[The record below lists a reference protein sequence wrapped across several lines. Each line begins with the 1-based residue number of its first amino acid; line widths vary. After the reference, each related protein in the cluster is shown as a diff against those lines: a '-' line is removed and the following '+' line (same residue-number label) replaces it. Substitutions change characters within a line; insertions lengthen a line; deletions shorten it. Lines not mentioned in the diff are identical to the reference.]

1 MNFMSIV
8 GIVEAIKI
16 NKGELRSI
24 IYIRIDNVLY
34 SGKLNQLEYQIVP
47 IKLNNQV
54 FKRELKFLKSGA
66 IVGVKGRIECL
77 NSQIDLLAERIKIF

>member
-1 MNFMSIV
+1 MSIV